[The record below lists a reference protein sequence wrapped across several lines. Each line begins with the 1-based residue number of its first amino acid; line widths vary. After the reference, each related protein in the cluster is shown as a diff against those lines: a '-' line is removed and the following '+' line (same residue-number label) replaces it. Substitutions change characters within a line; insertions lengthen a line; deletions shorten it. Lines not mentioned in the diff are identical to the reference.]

1 MVGMFA
7 APERAVLRPLAALA
21 GAFALLS
28 AQAVA
33 ATTDI
38 DLARFADII
47 VKLVAKIACYRGGG
61 TAVRYRLLEIMCD
74 SGLGKLNE
82 AGA

>member
-1 MVGMFA
+1 MFA
-7 APERAVLRPLAALA
+7 APKRAVLGSA
-21 GAFALLS
+21 GHFRWPFALPS
-28 AQAVA
+28 AAQAVA

-38 DLARFADII
+38 DHARFADII
-47 VKLVAKIACYRGGG
+47 VNLVAKIACYRGGC

-74 SGLGKLNE
+74 YGLGKLNK